1 MAFYNENCTK
11 LNLEEEDKELLI
23 KAHEKLVHTIIHT
36 RCKCMLNVY
45 SYDEIFQTGVIG
57 LYKAIQGY
65 DTTKGFAFSTF
76 AYHKILG
83 EIMRFNRDDLN
94 WTLKI
99 PRDLRSLINRY
110 KMIKIEKPYLSLE
123 DYARE
128 LNVTIEELE
137 EAKNYQSITSLN
149 LPVNS
154 FYKNGESQ
162 EITLVE
168 TISSDLDFEEQVII
182 KLELEEK
189 LLLLKEKLSDRDYK
203 IIMLYYN
210 ERYTQAE
217 IAKMVGVSQV
227 QISRVITRIKN
238 EVVPY
243 INQCY
248 NKKKEVKNMTTDNKN
263 EGTKLKSDII
273 VSKEV
278 TVDNITPIIDIIKAT
293 MEVAELENKKIYL
306 NVEMR

>member
-36 RCKCMLNVY
+36 RCKYMLNVY

-57 LYKAIQGY
+57 LYKAIQEY
-65 DTTKGFAFSTF
+65 DTTRGFAFSTF

-99 PRDLRSLINRY
+99 PRDLRSLINKY

-154 FYKNGESQ
+154 FYKSGENR
-162 EITLVE
+162 EITLVD
-168 TISSDLDFEEQVII
+168 TISSDLDFEEQVVI

-189 LLLLKEKLSDRDYK
+189 LLLLKQELSDRDYK
-203 IIMLYYN
+203 IAMLYYN
-210 ERYTQAE
+210 ESYTQAE
-217 IAKMVGVSQV
+217 IAKMVGLSQV
-227 QISRVITRIKN
+227 QISRVISRVKDKA
-238 EVVPY
+238 VPHV
-243 INQCY
+243 NQCY
-248 NKKKEVKNMTTDNKN
+248 NKKKEVKNMTTNNKN
-263 EGTKLKSDII
+263 E
-273 VSKEV
+273 
-278 TVDNITPIIDIIKAT
+278 
-293 MEVAELENKKIYL
+293 
-306 NVEMR
+306 